1 MENMYQLLSDKNS
14 YTSIREAL
22 NRCLCEI
29 QARESNTEPPEIP
42 TGFLP
47 LDNLIG
53 GFKAGRVYVI
63 GGRPN
68 MGKEELMLSMI
79 RDIIIENKLSVL
91 LFSTNRMKSL
101 YVQRLLSIYCDIPT
115 LRLHHGTLE
124 RHEWEKIDKE
134 VEALVD
140 APLFFHDVLDLP
152 INELVET
159 TRDCIKEKDI
169 KIIFIDCLQMIDFAI
184 EDRTTSE
191 RIAKVMCSLKQLA
204 YITDLPIVVGSMIDR
219 GIEYREDLDSKRPQ
233 LMDLT
238 SSSYIEELADV
249 VLMVHRPEYY
259 HIYVDDNGRDLR
271 DRIEIIVRKNALK
284 PLGSILLE
292 YNEKTGAINDKN
304 E

>member
-1 MENMYQLLSDKNS
+1 MYELMSDSNS
-14 YTSIREAL
+14 YTSMREAL

-29 QARESNTEPPEIP
+29 QARDSNIEITGIP

-47 LDNLIG
+47 IDNLIG
-53 GFKAGRVYVI
+53 GFERGKVYVI

-79 RDIIIENKLSVL
+79 RDIVIDSKLSVL

-124 RHEWEKIDKE
+124 RNEWEKIDKE
-134 VEALVD
+134 VDSLAD
-140 APLFFHDVLDLP
+140 APIFFHDVMDLP
-152 INELVET
+152 LNELVET
-159 TRDCIKEKDI
+159 TRDCIKEKGI
-169 KIIFIDCLQMIDFAI
+169 KIIFIDCLQMIDFTN
-184 EDRTTSE
+184 EDRTPSE
-191 RIAKVMCSLKQLA
+191 RIAKVMYSLKQLA
-204 YITDLPIVVGSMIDR
+204 YITDVPIVVGSMLGR
-219 GIEYREDLDSKRPQ
+219 SIEYREDLDSKRPQ

-238 SSSYIEELADV
+238 NSSYIEELADV
-249 VLMVHRPEYY
+249 VMMVHRPEYY

-271 DRIEIIVRKNALK
+271 SRIEIIVRKNALK

-292 YNEKTGAINDKN
+292 YNEKTGAIKDKN